1 VSPAPVLDRIA
12 TLVALFNDGGL
23 DVPDDLIARQCVF
36 RLNGVA
42 YEDTMGRPVSD
53 PLVRL
58 VARGPAAYRF
68 LAQALRYAV
77 PDARVEVE
85 QLMAGGST
93 GGDLVTG
100 RARVTGAL
108 RGGAAFTAR
117 ANLALVIDARGR
129 LTEIAAVVDEAPLAA
144 IAKAREQ

>member
-1 VSPAPVLDRIA
+1 MSPAPVLDRIA
-12 TLVALFNDGGL
+12 TLVALFNEGGL
-23 DVPDDLIARQCVF
+23 DVPDDLIGRQCVF

-58 VARGPAAYRF
+58 VARWPAAYRF

-77 PDARVEVE
+77 PDARVDVE
-85 QLMAGGST
+85 RLVAGGGT
-93 GGDLVTG
+93 AGDLVTG
-100 RARVTGAL
+100 GARVTGTL
-108 RGGAAFTAR
+108 RGGGALAAR

-129 LTEIAAVVDEAPLAA
+129 VTEIAAVADEAALEA
-144 IAKAREQ
+144 IAKARER